1 MDAFCNTWI
10 SFTLIGEC
18 TAIAA
23 VFSKRDFEI
32 QIQNFACIISQG
44 NLHKKKYFSFF
55 YWDSDKYSELTYL
68 D

>member
-1 MDAFCNTWI
+1 MDAFCNILI
-10 SFTLIGEC
+10 SFTLVGES

-32 QIQNFACIISQG
+32 QKQNFACIISED
-44 NLHKKKYFSFF
+44 NLHKKKCFSSF